1 MMKIINKDSVSNTN
15 EELKAMARDG
25 AKSMT
30 MLCAKEQTAG
40 RGRHGREWKSKA
52 GNLHA
57 SILLR
62 GIPQEKAHELVF
74 IAALAVVETV
84 ESFLFDQE
92 VTLKWPND
100 VLVDGKK
107 IAGILLESE
116 ISGSDLDFVVIGI
129 GLNVAATPEGLD
141 GMATSFKDFETQ
153 VDLSEVK
160 QLLGEA
166 FTEYLEIW
174 LDSSEAGGFE
184 RIGNLWMQYA
194 AFLDKEI
201 SVKLPQGEVRG
212 IFKGMNAKGEMILEK
227 AGVENLYSSA
237 EIFEI

>member
-1 MMKIINKDSVSNTN
+1 MKIINKDSLSNTN
-15 EELKAMARDG
+15 EELKEMARKG

-30 MLCAKEQTAG
+30 MLCAAEQTAG
-40 RGRHGREWKSKA
+40 RGRHGREWKSAA

-62 GIPQEKAHELVF
+62 GMSKEKAHELAF
-74 IAALAVVETV
+74 IAALALVEVV

-107 IAGILLESE
+107 IGGILLESE
-116 ISGSDLDFVVIGI
+116 IAGDELEFVVVGM
-129 GLNVAATPEGLD
+129 GLNVASTPEGLD
-141 GMATSFKDFETQ
+141 GKATSFSDFETE
-153 VDLSEVK
+153 VDLEEVK

-166 FTEYLEIW
+166 FTEYLETW
-174 LDSSEAGGFE
+174 LDTSEAGGFE

-194 AFLDKEI
+194 AFLDEEI

-212 IFKGMNAKGEMILEK
+212 IFKGMNAKGEMVLEEG
-227 AGVENLYSSA
+227 GVENTYSSA
-237 EIFEI
+237 EIFIA